1 MLADRLKGKL
11 TGADASG
18 RAPIGAGDAFG
29 VLDIGS
35 SKTVCLIVAP
45 PNWRANGLWR
55 RPGATVLGCG
65 IRPSRGLKTG
75 AVIDL
80 DRAEQ
85 VLRAA
90 VTEAEEAAGLTVDE
104 VMVSVGGNRIKSH
117 AFEAE
122 TRIAER
128 IVAGADSERL
138 TSAGR
143 RYAERDGR
151 TLLHLERLAYH
162 LDGAAGVANPR
173 GMAGELLTADF
184 HAVTVEEPPLR
195 NLLHVVE
202 RAHLSPAGVT
212 PAAYASALAA
222 TTEAERQLGVTVVDM
237 GAGASTLAML
247 VDGHLVALDTIAVG
261 GQHLTF
267 DIARTLSA
275 PFAEAERLKTLHGSV
290 EEDAAED
297 GEMVTYAISGGPDAA
312 LAEAAKAEINEIVG
326 VRVTAL
332 LAQVL
337 ERIERSGVADQAGH
351 SIVLTGG
358 GSQLRG
364 LADLAQDLLGRTVRI
379 GWPEAA
385 DGLPPACCNPGL
397 STAVGLIPIAL
408 QPGVRLDDRRAG
420 GAAQGAGYFRRVGQ
434 WLREG
439 F

>member
-55 RPGATVLGCG
+55 RPGASVLGYG
-65 IRPSRGLKTG
+65 AKPSRGLKTG

-90 VTEAEEAAGLTVDE
+90 VTQAEEAAGLTVDA
-104 VMVSVGGNRIKSH
+104 VMVGVGGNRLKSLT
-117 AFEAE
+117 FEAE
-122 TRIAER
+122 TRIADR
-128 IVAGADSERL
+128 IVASADSERL
-138 TSAGR
+138 AAAGR
-143 RYAERDGR
+143 NYAERGGR
-151 TLLHLERLAYH
+151 TLLHLERLAWH

-184 HAVTVEEPPLR
+184 HAVTVEELPLR

-202 RAHLSPAGVT
+202 RAHLSPAGVA

-237 GAGASTLAML
+237 GAGSSTLAML
-247 VDGHLVALDTIAVG
+247 ADGHLIAIDTIAVG

-267 DIARTLSA
+267 DIARVLAA

-290 EEDAAED
+290 EEEAAED
-297 GEMVTYAISGGPDAA
+297 GEMVTFALSGGPEPA
-312 LAEAAKAEINEIVG
+312 LAEAAKADINELVAGRI
-326 VRVTAL
+326 TAL
-332 LAQVL
+332 LAQIL
-337 ERIERSGVADQAGH
+337 ERMERSGVADHAGH
-351 SIVLTGG
+351 TVVLTGG

-364 LADLAQDLLGRTVRI
+364 LAGLAQDLLGRPVRI
-379 GWPEAA
+379 GRPEAA
-385 DGLPPACCNPGL
+385 EGLPAVCCNPGL

-408 QPGVRLDDRRAG
+408 QPGVRLDDRRAD
-420 GAAQGAGYFRRVGQ
+420 AATQGAGYLRRVGQ